1 MGGSK
6 KGSGGTWEAS
16 GEGWKAYKSMSE
28 APEQSAREGSLTVMT
43 EFCFEGSG
51 HNDFRRGLEAT
62 RRAQQAPWR
71 QVPEY
76 LLGVFGA
83 IILRNLLS
91 TVCAGGLR
99 REYIQ
104 DLEAAFQLNIT
115 GLRQGYAPHT
125 YTLKA
130 IFEP

>member
-1 MGGSK
+1 
-6 KGSGGTWEAS
+6 
-16 GEGWKAYKSMSE
+16 MSE

-76 LLGVFGA
+76 VFGGLWCYDLKEPV
-83 IILRNLLS
+83 ID
-91 TVCAGGLR
+91 GLR
-99 REYIQ
+99 RDPPREYIQ